1 MENICQRYKIMTEDE
16 WIQQYLDKEARK
28 RPEILNLPYGELV
41 EIARRN
47 MPKPL
52 KYSVHRRPIK
62 GRLDP
67 ARARVS
73 KKKASRPENISP
85 KNS

>member
-1 MENICQRYKIMTEDE
+1 MENICQRYKVMTEDE
-16 WIQQYLDKEARK
+16 WIQQYLDKEAKK
-28 RPEILNLPYGELV
+28 RPEILNLPYSELI

-52 KYSVHRRPIK
+52 KYFVRPIK
-62 GRLDP
+62 GRFEP
-67 ARARVS
+67 ARARVA
-73 KKKASRPENISP
+73 KKKTSRPENISP